1 MDAID
6 AANVKRNGGKIM
18 AKNLIPQVAQM
29 LGVAI
34 GEEFKIKGYDDSN
47 TRTYKFTTQGLR
59 VKLVEHPEA
68 TEFNALAAFNSLLV
82 GDIEIVKLP
91 WKPKK
96 DEDYYTFGGSDGI
109 WRVSQQHWTCHPFDL
124 AVLAKGWVFHT
135 REEAESALPKVAAE
149 MGVKF
154 I

>member
-1 MDAID
+1 
-6 AANVKRNGGKIM
+6 M
-18 AKNLIPQVAQM
+18 AKNLIPEIAKM
-29 LGVAI
+29 LGVEI

-47 TRTYKFTTQGLR
+47 TRTYKFTAQGLR

-96 DEDYYTFGGSDGI
+96 GDTFYTFASIPNKWVVRIAWWD
-109 WRVSQQHWTCHPFDL
+109 QTPNHYALLD
-124 AVLAKGWVFHT
+124 KGWVFHT
-135 REEAESALPKVAAE
+135 EKEAQAALPAVAKE
-149 MGVKF
+149 MGVEYQL
-154 I
+154 

>member
-1 MDAID
+1 MS
-6 AANVKRNGGKIM
+6 
-18 AKNLIPQVAQM
+18 KNLIPEIARM
-29 LGVAI
+29 LGVEL

-47 TRTYKFTTQGLR
+47 TRTYKFTAQGLR

-96 DEDYYTFGGSDGI
+96 GETYYTFVLMVVLMGDKWVVRSSRWGGLPNEYALLD
-109 WRVSQQHWTCHPFDL
+109 
-124 AVLAKGWVFHT
+124 KGWAFRT
-135 REEAESALPKVAAE
+135 EAEAQDALPKVAAE
-149 MGVKF
+149 MGVDYEL
-154 I
+154 

>member
-1 MDAID
+1 
-6 AANVKRNGGKIM
+6 M
-18 AKNLIPQVAQM
+18 AKNLIPQIAKM
-29 LGVAI
+29 LSVEI

-47 TRTYKFTTQGLR
+47 TRTYKFTAQGLR

-96 DEDYYTFGGSDGI
+96 GDVYSTFGRLGDKWVVRSLWWGGFPEEYALLD
-109 WRVSQQHWTCHPFDL
+109 
-124 AVLAKGWVFHT
+124 KGWVFRT
-135 REEAESALPKVAAE
+135 EEEAQAALPKVAKE
-149 MGVKF
+149 LGVEYKL
-154 I
+154 